1 MQIIC
6 VPRYF
11 YYVKHTIKNYGN
23 QRTRDII
30 TGQRENVYEKK
41 YHKKKRHKNH
51 FNEKNL

>member
-6 VPRYF
+6 VTRYF
-11 YYVKHTIKNYGN
+11 YYVKNTIKNYGN

-30 TGQRENVYEKK
+30 TEKRNNVYQKK
-41 YHKKKRHKNH
+41 YQKKKRKKNH